1 MAKSKDVSKQYTST
15 QTYFDKKGVRY
26 RPGTVFTLPAGVRPG
41 KTMTEFKGGVEK
53 GDEQSPETLS
63 ELAKAEAKAQGNA
76 LV

>member
-1 MAKSKDVSKQYTST
+1 MAKSKDMSKQYTST
-15 QTYFDKKGVRY
+15 QVYFDKKGVRY

-41 KTMTEFKGGVEK
+41 KTMTEFKGVVK

-63 ELAKAEAKAQGNA
+63 ELAKAEAKAQGDA